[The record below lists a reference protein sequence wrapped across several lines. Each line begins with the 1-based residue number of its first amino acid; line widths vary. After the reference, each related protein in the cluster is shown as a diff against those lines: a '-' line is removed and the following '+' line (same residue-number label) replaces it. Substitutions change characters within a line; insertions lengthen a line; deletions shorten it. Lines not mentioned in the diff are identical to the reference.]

1 MDNIIRPTVYIVDD
15 DKEVTDS
22 LCWLIE
28 SVGYKVKIFHN
39 PQKFLSDYEHQP
51 GCLVLDVRMPEMS
64 GLELQE
70 VLKERQIKIPI
81 IFITGHG
88 DIPMAVRAMKYGATE
103 FLTKPVNN
111 QVLLETINKAI
122 KLDTKQREQEI
133 ENAKVLARFDRLT
146 PREREVMELMVKGK
160 LTKVIADNLG
170 ISPNTA
176 ELHRAKV
183 MKKMEVKALA
193 ELVTLA
199 VSNNIVEPEAEP
211 V

>member
-1 MDNIIRPTVYIVDD
+1 MNKSTVFIVDD
-15 DKEVTDS
+15 DKEVTES
-22 LCWLIE
+22 LLWLIE
-28 SVGYKVKIFHN
+28 SVGYQVEVFHN
-39 PQKFLSDYEHQP
+39 PQVFLERYEQRP

-70 VLKERQIKIPI
+70 TLKEKNITLPI

-88 DIPMAVRAMKYGATE
+88 DIPMAVRAMKSGASE

-111 QVLLETINKAI
+111 QILLETINKAI
-122 KLDTKQREQEI
+122 KFDHKLRESRL
-133 ENAKVLARFDRLT
+133 ENAKLAARFERLT
-146 PREREVMELMVKGK
+146 PREKEVMMLMVKGK
-160 LTKVIADNLG
+160 LTKVIADKLG

-193 ELVTLA
+193 ELVTLV
-199 VSNNIVEPEAEP
+199 VSTQLLDEELVIH
-211 V
+211 